1 MDHLA
6 IGILIILLSL
16 CLTAFFSLTETA
28 ITSISVLKTRH
39 MLRENKTAKARVLNL
54 WLQHPHRLL
63 ASLLIANN
71 FVNIFASIYAD
82 EIIRKEFGHSSILL
96 VTTVMTF
103 IIVLF
108 AEIIPKTFAKSYAQ
122 KLIIPTLQAYKVIYF
137 ALLPVATFMTYI
149 STFFHKLL
157 LPKTGAKEPQISEEE
172 LEFLISVGEE
182 EGVIAEQKHD
192 MLSGIFELGDTVV
205 REIMVHRTDITAL
218 PQSTKIIDAIDKSK
232 ETGLSRIPIYED
244 KIDNIVGAIHVKDAL
259 YFIKKHHPEKQLLTQ
274 ATVLEI
280 KRDVLFV
287 PETKPVDR
295 LFQEMRKQKQHM
307 AIVLDEYG
315 GTSGI
320 VTMEDIF
327 EEIVGEVR
335 DEFDF
340 EEEAIRPSQMPDQ
353 YIVDCRINIDD
364 FCEFFDVS
372 LEELTK
378 DMADHEFDTLAGLIL
393 YFFGHVP
400 KAGDKFDLAN
410 ITIEVVEV
418 SKRRI
423 RRVAVKKHEKL

>member
-6 IGILIILLSL
+6 LGLLIILISL
-16 CLTAFFSLTETA
+16 CITAFFSLTETA
-28 ITSISVLKTRH
+28 ITSISALKTRH
-39 MLRENKTAKARVLNL
+39 MLKENKSASGARVLSL
-54 WLQHPHRLL
+54 WLHHPHRLL

-82 EIIRKEFGHSSILL
+82 ELIRTHFGSSSILL
-96 VTTVMTF
+96 VTTGMTI

-108 AEIIPKTFAKSYAQ
+108 AEIIPKTFAKSYAH
-122 KLIIPTLQAYKVIYF
+122 KLIIPTLKSYQVFYF
-137 ALLPVATFMTYI
+137 ILYPVTVAMTAV
-149 STFFHKLL
+149 SNFFHKLIL
-157 LPKTGAKEPQISEEE
+157 RKTNIKEPQISEEE

-218 PQSTKIIDAIDKSK
+218 PQSTKIVDAIDKSK

-244 KIDNIVGAIHVKDAL
+244 KIDNIIGAIHIKDAL
-259 YFIKKHHPEKQLLTQ
+259 YFMKKHRHDEAFFNH

-280 KRDVLFV
+280 KREVLFV
-287 PETKPVDR
+287 PETKPLDR

-340 EEEAIRPSQMPDQ
+340 EEEAIRPSQMPNQ

-364 FCEFFDVS
+364 FCDFFDVS

-393 YFFGHVP
+393 HFFGHVP
-400 KAGDKFDLAN
+400 KTGDKFDLSN
-410 ITIEVVEV
+410 LVIEVVEV

-423 RRVAVKKHEKL
+423 RRVAVKKHE

>member
-6 IGILIILLSL
+6 LGLLIILISL
-16 CLTAFFSLTETA
+16 CITAFFSLTETA
-28 ITSISVLKTRH
+28 ITSISALKTRH
-39 MLRENKTAKARVLNL
+39 MLKENKTASGARVLNL
-54 WLQHPHRLL
+54 WLHHPHRLL

-82 EIIRKEFGHSSILL
+82 ELIRTHFGSSSILL
-96 VTTVMTF
+96 VTTGMTI

-108 AEIIPKTFAKSYAQ
+108 AEIIPKTFAKSYAH
-122 KLIIPTLQAYKVIYF
+122 KLIIPTLKSYQVFYF
-137 ALLPVATFMTYI
+137 ILYPVTVAMTAV
-149 STFFHKLL
+149 SNFFHKLIIR
-157 LPKTGAKEPQISEEE
+157 KTNIKEPQISEEE

-218 PQSTKIIDAIDKSK
+218 PQSTKIVDAIDKSK

-244 KIDNIVGAIHVKDAL
+244 KIDNIIGAIHVKDAL
-259 YFIKKHHPEKQLLTQ
+259 YFMKKHRHDEAFFNH

-280 KRDVLFV
+280 KREVLFV
-287 PETKPVDR
+287 PETKPLDR

-340 EEEAIRPSQMPDQ
+340 EEEAIRPSQMPNQ

-364 FCEFFDVS
+364 FCDFFDVS

-393 YFFGHVP
+393 HFFGHVP
-400 KAGDKFDLAN
+400 KTGDKFDLSN
-410 ITIEVVEV
+410 LVIEVVEV

-423 RRVAVKKHEKL
+423 RRVAVKKHE

>member
-1 MDHLA
+1 M
-6 IGILIILLSL
+6 
-16 CLTAFFSLTETA
+16 
-28 ITSISVLKTRH
+28 LK
-39 MLRENKTAKARVLNL
+39 ENKTTSGARVLNL
-54 WLQHPHRLL
+54 WLHHPHRLL

-82 EIIRKEFGHSSILL
+82 ELIRKNFGHSSILL
-96 VTTVMTF
+96 VTTGMTI

-108 AEIIPKTFAKSYAQ
+108 AEIIPKTFAKTYAH
-122 KLIIPTLQAYKVIYF
+122 KLIIPTLQTYKIFYF
-137 ALLPVATFMTYI
+137 VLFPFAAAMTYI
-149 STFFHKLL
+149 SNFFHRLIIK
-157 LPKTGAKEPQISEEE
+157 KTNVKEPQISEDE

-218 PQSTKIIDAIDKSK
+218 PQSTKIIDAVDKSK
-232 ETGLSRIPIYED
+232 ETGLSRIPIFED
-244 KIDNIVGAIHVKDAL
+244 RIDNIIGAIHVKDAL
-259 YFIKKHHPEKQLLTQ
+259 YFIKKHHSDEKFMNQ

-280 KRDVLFV
+280 KREVLFV

-378 DMADHEFDTLAGLIL
+378 GMADHEFDTLAGLIL
-393 YFFGHVP
+393 HFFGHVP
-400 KAGDKFDLAN
+400 KSGDKFELAK
-410 ITIEVVEV
+410 IMIEVVEV

-423 RRVAVKKHEKL
+423 RRVAVKKHE

>member
-1 MDHLA
+1 MDNLA
-6 IGILIILLSL
+6 LGLLIIFISL
-16 CLTAFFSLTETA
+16 CITAFFSLTETA
-28 ITSISVLKTRH
+28 VTSISALKTRH
-39 MLRENKTAKARVLNL
+39 MLKENKTKSGTHVLNL
-54 WLQHPHRLL
+54 WLHQPHRLL

-82 EIIRKEFGHSSILL
+82 ELIRKNFGHSSILL
-96 VTTVMTF
+96 VTTGMTI

-108 AEIIPKTFAKSYAQ
+108 AEIIPKTFAKSYAH
-122 KLIIPTLQAYKVIYF
+122 KLIIPTLQTYKVFYF
-137 ALLPVATFMTYI
+137 ILLPFAAAMTYI
-149 STFFHKLL
+149 SNLFHKLIIK
-157 LPKTGAKEPQISEEE
+157 KTNIKEPQISEDE

-218 PQSTKIIDAIDKSK
+218 PQSTKIIDAVDKSK
-232 ETGLSRIPIYED
+232 ETGLSRIPIFED
-244 KIDNIVGAIHVKDAL
+244 RIDNIIGAIHVKDAL
-259 YFIKKHHPEKQLLTQ
+259 YFIKKHHADEKFMNQ

-280 KRDVLFV
+280 KREVLFV

-378 DMADHEFDTLAGLIL
+378 GMADHEFDTLAGLIL
-393 YFFGHVP
+393 HFFGHVP
-400 KAGDKFDLAN
+400 KSGDKFELAK
-410 ITIEVVEV
+410 IMIEVVEV

-423 RRVAVKKHEKL
+423 RRVAVKKHE